1 MNSIKTGNNVLYL
14 WGGAISPSVEET
26 VNSLRNISGVT
37 VKVEN
42 IDKISAC
49 KEMKKVDN

>member
-14 WGGAISPSVEET
+14 WGGVISPSVEET
-26 VNSLRNISGVT
+26 VNSLRNINGVS

-42 IDKISAC
+42 IDKITSS
-49 KEMKKVDN
+49 K